1 MIFKT
6 ITLNNL
12 FSYYGS
18 HEFDLSP
25 EPGEHRN
32 IVIIMGRNGLGKT
45 SFLNSVKLL
54 FGGVTKDLTASVQ
67 RGSTTQPK
75 SFVLGHKDWWGILN
89 QKARSEKTMQCS
101 IKAVLLGQFNQE
113 IHISRCWDLSNDNYY
128 DQLEINDPRKPLLKG
143 DAAQQYLSELL
154 PLDYIP
160 FFFFDAE
167 EIGYLAEANRNQTIE
182 KMELLLNIRPADN
195 IKTVVMELRR
205 EYQKNAMDA
214 QAREAHTKAEHRL
227 EELHLHLETLQQA
240 QEEIDADIEAQDDA
254 LNDIRRKMRN
264 LTGTG
269 SIEKNARLEEKKH
282 QLEKKQ
288 AEALSE
294 ISAAFEHDA
303 FLRLN
308 ADLALQAM
316 HTAETSA
323 FSKGN
328 EISELIHSLKDEL
341 TEVFIQ
347 PPYPDTRLSSA
358 QASFYQKRIAK
369 LMDARDIR
377 NDEEEALF
385 VLDTG
390 RARKLVNFFAAYQP
404 EQKPANELFHRLNN
418 AISARQDIADIDD
431 ELQTV
436 SQLSDENK
444 ADLEKLKYDEE
455 SIQNHLFNQK
465 VESGKLKQEQKV
477 TGSELTKAESAINV
491 FQAQV
496 KNALKARDRLTL
508 LDNMLALLEA
518 YKQKIKA
525 IKRDRV
531 ELAFNLHLHELLDSN
546 QLIAEVK
553 INDNFELSY
562 HGKSGEIIPMS
573 SLSAGMKQLCAT
585 ALLWALKEAADRQLP
600 VVIDTPLGRID
611 KRHQDNLLEKYYPHA
626 GPQVIL
632 LPTDSELDE
641 RKRELLAP
649 YIYREFLLH
658 NVDGDS
664 TSVELIAPRQE
675 VNYG

>member
-12 FSYYGS
+12 FSYYGP
-18 HEFDLSP
+18 HDFDLSP
-25 EPGEHRN
+25 EPDGHRN

-67 RGSTTQPK
+67 RGSTTQT
-75 SFVLGHKDWWGILN
+75 SHFVLGHKDWWGILN
-89 QKARSEKTMQCS
+89 QKARTEKIMQCS
-101 IKAVLLGQFNQE
+101 VKAVLLDPSNQE
-113 IHISRCWDLSNDNYY
+113 ETHISRCWDLSNGNHS
-128 DQLEINDPRKPLLKG
+128 DQLEIQAPRKPLLKN
-143 DAAQQYLSELL
+143 DAAQQYLSEIL
-154 PLDYIP
+154 PLDYMP
-160 FFFFDAE
+160 FFFFDGE

-182 KMELLLNIRPADN
+182 KIELLLNIRPAEN
-195 IKTVVMELRR
+195 IKKVLNELRR
-205 EYQKNAMDA
+205 ECLKDAMDA
-214 QAREAHTKAEHRL
+214 EAREAHTKAEHRL
-227 EELHLHLETLQQA
+227 KERHLHLETLQQVK
-240 QEEIDADIEAQDDA
+240 EEVESDIEAHEDA

-264 LTGTG
+264 LTGAG
-269 SIEKNARLEEKKH
+269 SIEKNARLEEKKR
-282 QLEKKQ
+282 QLEKQ
-288 AEALSE
+288 HDEILSE
-294 ISAAFEHDA
+294 ISSAFEHDA

-316 HTAETSA
+316 HVAETCA

-328 EISELIHSLKDEL
+328 EISELIQSLTDEL
-341 TEVFIQ
+341 ANVFDK
-347 PPYPDTRLSSA
+347 PPYPSTRLTTS
-358 QASFYQKRIAK
+358 QVNFYQERIAK
-369 LMDARDIR
+369 LMDARNIR
-377 NDEEEALF
+377 NDDEQALF
-385 VLDTG
+385 ILDTG
-390 RARKLVNFFAAYQP
+390 RARKLANFFAAYQY

-418 AISARQDIADIDD
+418 AISAAHEIADIDD

-444 ADLEKLKYDEE
+444 VDLEKLKYDEE
-455 SIQNHLFNQK
+455 SIQKHLLNQR
-465 VESGKLKQEQKV
+465 VESERLNQDQQITKR
-477 TGSELTKAESAINV
+477 ELTKEEAIVNNL
-491 FQAQV
+491 QAQV
-496 KNALKARDRLTL
+496 RTTKKARNRLTL
-508 LDNMLALLEA
+508 LNNMLALLEA
-518 YKQKIKA
+518 YKQKLKV
-525 IKRDRV
+525 IKRDSV
-531 ELAFNLHLHELLDSN
+531 EQAFNRHLHELLDSN
-546 QLIAEVK
+546 QLIAEIK

-562 HGKSGEIIPMS
+562 HGKSGETIPMS

-611 KRHQDNLLEKYYPHA
+611 KRHQDNLLEKYYPNA

-658 NVDGDS
+658 NADGDS
-664 TSVELIAPRQE
+664 DSTTVERKE
-675 VNYG
+675 VDHG

>member
-6 ITLNNL
+6 ITLDNL
-12 FSYYGS
+12 FSYYGP
-18 HEFDLSP
+18 HEFDLIP
-25 EPGEHRN
+25 EPNGHRN

-89 QKARSEKTMQCS
+89 QKARTEQNMQCS
-101 IKAVLLGQFNQE
+101 IKAVLLDPFNQE
-113 IHISRCWDLSNDNYY
+113 THISRCWDLSNDNYH
-128 DQLEINDPRKPLLKG
+128 DLLEIQAPRKPLLKG
-143 DAAQQYLSELL
+143 DAAQQYLSEIL

-195 IKTVVMELRR
+195 IKTVVKELRR
-205 EYQKNAMDA
+205 EYQKSAMDA
-214 QAREAHTKAEHRL
+214 QARETLTKAEHRL
-227 EELHLHLETLQQA
+227 EELYLHLESLQQA
-240 QEEIDADIEAQDDA
+240 QQEADADIEAQEDA

-269 SIEKNARLEEKKH
+269 SIEKNARLEENKR
-282 QLEKKQ
+282 QLEKQ
-288 AEALSE
+288 QVEILSE
-294 ISAAFEHDA
+294 ISKAFEHDA

-316 HTAETSA
+316 QVAETCA

-341 TEVFIQ
+341 IEVFIK

-358 QASFYQKRIAK
+358 QTGFYQKRIAK
-369 LMDARDIR
+369 LIDARDIR
-377 NDEEEALF
+377 NDDEQALF

-390 RARKLVNFFAAYQP
+390 RARKLANFLAAYQP
-404 EQKPANELFHRLNN
+404 EQKPANELCHRLNN
-418 AISARQDIADIDD
+418 AISNSQDIAEIDD

-436 SQLSDENK
+436 SQLSNENK
-444 ADLEKLKYDEE
+444 VDLEKLKYDEE
-455 SIQNHLFNQK
+455 AIQNHLFSQK
-465 VESGKLKQEQKV
+465 IELERLKQKQKV
-477 TGSELTKAESAINV
+477 TGGEVTKAESAINT
-491 FQAQV
+491 FQADV
-496 KNALKARDRLTL
+496 RNAQKARDRLTL

-518 YKQKIKA
+518 YKQKLKL
-525 IKRDRV
+525 IKREHV
-531 ELAFNLHLHELLDSN
+531 EQAFNLHLHELLDSN
-546 QLIAEVK
+546 QLIAKVK

-562 HGKSGEIIPMS
+562 HSKSGETIPMS

-611 KRHQDNLLEKYYPHA
+611 KRHQDNLLEKYYPNA

-658 NVDGDS
+658 STDDGS
-664 TSVELIAPRQE
+664 TSVKLVTSRQE
-675 VNYG
+675 MNYG

>member
-6 ITLNNL
+6 ITLDNL
-12 FSYYGS
+12 FSYYGT
-18 HEFDLSP
+18 HVFDLCP
-25 EPGEHRN
+25 EPDGQRN
-32 IVIIMGRNGLGKT
+32 IVIIMGRNGFGKT
-45 SFLNSVKLL
+45 SFLNSIKLL
-54 FGGVTKDLTASVQ
+54 FGGVTKDLTASAQ
-67 RGSTTQPK
+67 WGSTTQLK

-89 QKARSEKTMQCS
+89 QKAKSEKNMQCS
-101 IKAVLLGQFNQE
+101 IKAVLLDSSNQE
-113 IHISRCWDLSNDNYY
+113 IHISRYWDLSNDNYS
-128 DQLEINDPRKPLLKG
+128 DQLEIKSPRKPLLKG

-160 FFFFDAE
+160 FFLFNGED
-167 EIGYLAEANRNQTIE
+167 INYLAEANRNQTIE
-182 KMELLLNIRPADN
+182 KIELLLNIRPVEN
-195 IKTVVMELRR
+195 IKTVVKELRR
-205 EYQKNAMDA
+205 ECQKNAIDA
-214 QAREAHTKAEHRL
+214 EAREAHTKAEHRL
-227 EELHLHLETLQQA
+227 KERHLHLETLQQI
-240 QEEIDADIEAQDDA
+240 QEEVESDIETHEDA

-269 SIEKNARLEEKKH
+269 SIEKNARLEERKL
-282 QLEKKQ
+282 QLEKQQ
-288 AEALSE
+288 AEALSR

-316 HTAETSA
+316 HVAETSA
-323 FSKGN
+323 SSKSN

-341 TEVFIQ
+341 TEVFIK
-347 PPYPDTRLSSA
+347 PPYPDTRLTSA
-358 QASFYQKRIAK
+358 QAEFYQKRITK

-418 AISARQDIADIDD
+418 AISASQEITDIDD
-431 ELQTV
+431 ELQAV

-455 SIQNHLFNQK
+455 SIQNQILKQK
-465 VESGKLKQEQKV
+465 VKSEGLKQDQQITKR
-477 TGSELTKAESAINV
+477 ELTKEEAIVNSL
-491 FQAQV
+491 QAQV
-496 KNALKARDRLTL
+496 RNTKKARDRLIL
-508 LDNMLALLEA
+508 LNNMLALLES
-518 YKQKIKA
+518 YKQKLKVL
-525 IKRDRV
+525 KRDRV
-531 ELAFNLHLHELLDSN
+531 EQAFNRHLHELLDSN

-553 INDNFELSY
+553 INDNFALSY

-611 KRHQDNLLEKYYPHA
+611 KRHQDNLLEKYYPNA

-658 NVDGDS
+658 NADGDS
-664 TSVELIAPRQE
+664 TTVEPITSRQE

>member
-12 FSYYGS
+12 FSYYGT
-18 HEFDLSP
+18 HDFDLSP
-25 EPGEHRN
+25 EPGERN

-75 SFVLGHKDWWGILN
+75 SFVLGHNDWWGILN
-89 QKARSEKTMQCS
+89 QKARAEKTMQCS
-101 IKAVLLGQFNQE
+101 IKAVLLNPSNHE
-113 IHISRCWDLSNDNYY
+113 ETHISRCWDLSNDNHS
-128 DQLEINDPRKPLLKG
+128 DQLEIQAPRRPLLKG
-143 DAAQQYLSELL
+143 DVAQQYLSEIL
-154 PLDYIP
+154 PLDYMP
-160 FFFFDAE
+160 FFFFDGE

-182 KMELLLNIRPADN
+182 KIELLLNIRPAEN
-195 IKTVVMELRR
+195 IKKVLTELRR
-205 EYQKNAMDA
+205 ECQKEAMDA
-214 QAREAHTKAEHRL
+214 QAREAYIKAEHRL
-227 EELHLHLETLQQA
+227 EERHLHLETLRQT
-240 QEEIDADIEAQDDA
+240 QEEIDADIEAQEDA

-264 LTGTG
+264 LTGAG
-269 SIEKNARLEEKKH
+269 SIEKNARLEEKKR
-282 QLEKKQ
+282 QLEKQ
-288 AEALSE
+288 QDEILSE
-294 ISAAFEHDA
+294 LSAAFEHDA
-303 FLRLN
+303 VLRLN
-308 ADLALQAM
+308 ADLALQVM
-316 HTAETSA
+316 HVAETSA
-323 FSKGN
+323 SSKGN

-341 TEVFIQ
+341 TEVFIK

-358 QASFYQKRIAK
+358 QIGFYQKRIAK
-369 LMDARDIR
+369 LLDARDIR
-377 NDEEEALF
+377 NDEEDALF

-390 RARKLVNFFAAYQP
+390 RARKMVNFFAAYQP
-404 EQKPANELFHRLNN
+404 EKKPANELLRRLDN
-418 AISARQDIADIDD
+418 AISASQEIADIDG

-444 ADLEKLKYDEE
+444 VDLEKLKFTEE
-455 SIQNHLFNQK
+455 SIQNHLLNQR
-465 VESGKLKQEQKV
+465 VESERLKQEQQITKR
-477 TGSELTKAESAINV
+477 ELTKEEATVNSLEAEVRNT
-491 FQAQV
+491 
-496 KNALKARDRLTL
+496 KKARDRLTL
-508 LDNMLALLEA
+508 LDNMLALFEA
-518 YKQKIKA
+518 YKQKIKV
-525 IKRDRV
+525 IKRGSV
-531 ELAFNLHLHELLDSN
+531 EQAFNRHLHELLDSN

-611 KRHQDNLLEKYYPHA
+611 KRHQDNLLEKYYPNA
-626 GPQVIL
+626 GTQVIL

-641 RKRELLAP
+641 RKRKLLTP
-649 YIYREFLLH
+649 YIYREYLLH
-658 NVDGDS
+658 NADGDS
-664 TSVELIAPRQE
+664 TSIELITPRQE

>member
-1 MIFKT
+1 MIFKS
-6 ITLNNL
+6 ITLYNL

-18 HEFDLSP
+18 HDFDLSP
-25 EPGEHRN
+25 EPDGHRN

-45 SFLNSVKLL
+45 SFLNSIKLL

-67 RGSTTQPK
+67 RGSTTQP
-75 SFVLGHKDWWGILN
+75 SHFVLGHKDWWGILN
-89 QKARSEKTMQCS
+89 QKARAEKTMQCS
-101 IKAVLLGQFNQE
+101 IKAVLLDPSNQE
-113 IHISRCWDLSNDNYY
+113 IHISRCWDLSSGNHS
-128 DQLEINDPRKPLLKG
+128 DQLEIQAPRKPLLKK
-143 DAAQQYLSELL
+143 DAAQQYLSEIL
-154 PLDYIP
+154 PLDYMP
-160 FFFFDAE
+160 FFFFDGE

-182 KMELLLNIRPADN
+182 KIELLLNIRPAEN
-195 IKTVVMELRR
+195 IKKVLNELRR
-205 EYQKNAMDA
+205 DCQKDAMDA
-214 QAREAHTKAEHRL
+214 EAREAHTKAEHRL
-227 EELHLHLETLQQA
+227 EERYLHLETLRQA
-240 QEEIDADIEAQDDA
+240 QEEIDSDIETQEDA

-269 SIEKNARLEEKKH
+269 SIEKNARLEERKR
-282 QLEKKQ
+282 QLEKQ
-288 AEALSE
+288 QDEILSD

-316 HTAETSA
+316 HVAETCA

-328 EISELIHSLKDEL
+328 EMSELIHSLKDDL
-341 TEVFIQ
+341 TEIFNK
-347 PPYPDTRLSSA
+347 PPYPNTRLSSA
-358 QASFYQKRIAK
+358 QANFYQERIAK

-377 NDEEEALF
+377 NDDEQTLF

-404 EQKPANELFHRLNN
+404 EQKPANDLCHRLNN
-418 AISARQDIADIDD
+418 AISASQEISDIDD

-436 SQLSDENK
+436 TQLSDQNK
-444 ADLEKLKYDEE
+444 VDLEKLKYDEE
-455 SIQNHLFNQK
+455 SIQNHFLNQR
-465 VESGKLKQEQKV
+465 VESERLKQDQQITKR
-477 TGSELTKAESAINV
+477 ELTKEEAIVNSL
-491 FQAQV
+491 QAQV
-496 KNALKARDRLTL
+496 RNTKKARDRLTL
-508 LDNMLALLEA
+508 LNNMLALLEA
-518 YKQKIKA
+518 YKQKIKI
-525 IKRDRV
+525 IKRDSV
-531 ELAFNLHLHELLDSN
+531 EQAFNRHLHELLDSN
-546 QLIAEVK
+546 QLIAEVE

-611 KRHQDNLLEKYYPHA
+611 KRHQDNLLEKYYPNA

-658 NVDGDS
+658 NADGDS
-664 TSVELIAPRQE
+664 TSVELIEPRQE

>member
-12 FSYYGS
+12 FSYYGP
-18 HEFDLSP
+18 HDFDLSP
-25 EPGEHRN
+25 EPGGHRN

-45 SFLNSVKLL
+45 SFLNSIKLL
-54 FGGVTKDLTASVQ
+54 FGGVTPDLMASVQ
-67 RGSTTQPK
+67 RGSIIRPEK
-75 SFVLGHKDWWGILN
+75 FVLGNKDWWGILN
-89 QKARSEKTMQCS
+89 QKAKSEKIMQCS
-101 IKAVLLGQFNQE
+101 IKAVLLDPSNQE
-113 IHISRCWDLSNDNYY
+113 IHISRCWDLSNGNYSG
-128 DQLEINDPRKPLLKG
+128 QLEIQAPRKPLLK
-143 DAAQQYLSELL
+143 DKPAQQYLSELL

-160 FFFFDAE
+160 FFFFDGE

-182 KMELLLNIRPADN
+182 KIELLLNIRPAEN
-195 IKTVVMELRR
+195 IKKVLKELRR
-205 EYQKNAMDA
+205 DCRKDAMDA
-214 QAREAHTKAEHRL
+214 EAREAHTKAEHRL
-227 EELHLHLETLQQA
+227 EERHLHLETLRQI
-240 QEEIDADIEAQDDA
+240 QEEVESDIETHEDA

-269 SIEKNARLEEKKH
+269 SIEKNARLEERKR
-282 QLEKKQ
+282 QFENQ
-288 AEALSE
+288 QDEILSE

-316 HTAETSA
+316 HVAETSA
-323 FSKGN
+323 SSKSN
-328 EISELIHSLKDEL
+328 EISELINSLKDEL
-341 TEVFIQ
+341 TEVFIN
-347 PPYPDTRLSSA
+347 PPYPDTRLTSA
-358 QASFYQKRIAK
+358 QAGFYQKRITK

-418 AISARQDIADIDD
+418 AISAAHEIADIDD

-444 ADLEKLKYDEE
+444 VDLEKLKYDEE
-455 SIQNHLFNQK
+455 AIQNHLFNQR
-465 VESGKLKQEQKV
+465 VESERLKQDQQITKR
-477 TGSELTKAESAINV
+477 ELTKEEAIVNSL
-491 FQAQV
+491 QAQV
-496 KNALKARDRLTL
+496 RTTKIARDRLTL

-518 YKQKIKA
+518 YKQKIKVM
-525 IKRDRV
+525 KRESV
-531 ELAFNLHLHELLDSN
+531 EQAFNRHLHELLDSN

-562 HGKSGEIIPMS
+562 HGKSGETIPMS

-611 KRHQDNLLEKYYPHA
+611 KRHQDNLLEKYYPNA

-658 NVDGDS
+658 NADGDS
-664 TSVELIAPRQE
+664 TTVEPITSRQE
-675 VNYG
+675 VSHG

>member
-25 EPGEHRN
+25 EPGGQRN

-45 SFLNSVKLL
+45 SFLNSIKLL

-67 RGSTTQPK
+67 RGTATQPK

-89 QKARSEKTMQCS
+89 QKARSEKIMQCS
-101 IKAVLLGQFNQE
+101 IEAVLLDQANQE
-113 IHISRCWDLSNDNYY
+113 IRITRCWDLSNDNHS
-128 DQLEINDPRKPLLKG
+128 DQLVIRAPRKAQIKG

-182 KMELLLNIRPADN
+182 KMELLLNIRPAEN
-195 IKTVVMELRR
+195 IKTVAKELRR
-205 EYQKNAMDA
+205 EYQKDAMDA
-214 QAREAHTKAEHRL
+214 QAREAHTKAEHRF
-227 EELHLHLETLQQA
+227 EELQLHLESLRQA
-240 QEEIDADIEAQDDA
+240 QQEVDADIEAQEDA
-254 LNDIRRKMRN
+254 LNDIRRKMRM

-269 SIEKNARLEEKKH
+269 SVEKNARLEENKR
-282 QLEKKQ
+282 QLEKQQ
-288 AEALSE
+288 AEVLSE

-308 ADLALQAM
+308 TDLAQQVM
-316 HTAETSA
+316 HVAEASA
-323 FSKGN
+323 SSKSN
-328 EISELIHSLKDEL
+328 EISELLGSITDEL
-341 TEVFIQ
+341 IEVFDR
-347 PPYPDTRLSSA
+347 PPYPPTRLTTA
-358 QASFYQKRIAK
+358 QVGFYQKRIAA
-369 LMDARDIR
+369 LMKARDIR
-377 NDEEEALF
+377 NDEEQALF

-390 RARKLVNFFAAYQP
+390 KARKLANFFAAYQP
-404 EQKPANELFHRLNN
+404 EQKPANGLYQRLNT
-418 AISARQDIADIDD
+418 AISAAQDMAKIDD
-431 ELQTV
+431 ELQAV

-444 ADLEKLKYDEE
+444 VDLEKLQYAEE
-455 SIQNHLFNQK
+455 SIQNHLLKQK
-465 VESGKLKQEQKV
+465 VESEKLTQEQKV
-477 TGSELTKAESAINV
+477 TGAEITKAESTINAL
-491 FQAQV
+491 QAEV
-496 KNALKARDRLTL
+496 KNAQNARDRVTL

-525 IKRDRV
+525 IKRDSV
-531 ELAFNLHLHELLDSN
+531 EQAFNRHLHELLDSN

-553 INDNFELSY
+553 ISHNFELSY
-562 HGKSGEIIPMS
+562 HGKSGETVPMS

-585 ALLWALKEAADRQLP
+585 ALLWSLKEAADRQLP

-611 KRHQDNLLEKYYPHA
+611 KQHQDNLLKKYYPNA
-626 GPQVIL
+626 GAQVII

-641 RKRELLAP
+641 RKRALLAP
-649 YIYREFLLH
+649 YIHREFLLH
-658 NVDGDS
+658 NADGDS
-664 TSVELIAPRQE
+664 TTVELIPTSPDI
-675 VNYG
+675 NYG

>member
-6 ITLNNL
+6 ITLDNL
-12 FSYYGS
+12 FSYYGT
-18 HEFDLSP
+18 HNFDLSP
-25 EPGEHRN
+25 EPGGHRN

-54 FGGVTKDLTASVQ
+54 FGGATKDLAASVQ
-67 RGSTTQPK
+67 RGSTTQPRN
-75 SFVLGHKDWWGILN
+75 FVLGHKDWWGILN
-89 QKARSEKTMQCS
+89 QKARSEKTLQCS
-101 IKAVLLGQFNQE
+101 IKAVLLDSSNQE
-113 IHISRCWDLSNDNYY
+113 IHISRCWDLSNDNYS
-128 DQLEINDPRKPLLKG
+128 DQLEINAPRKPLLKDD
-143 DAAQQYLSELL
+143 DAKKYLSELL

-160 FFFFDAE
+160 FFFFDGE
-167 EIGYLAEANRNQTIE
+167 EIGHLAEANQNKTIE
-182 KMELLLNIRPADN
+182 KIELLLNIRPAEN
-195 IKTVVMELRR
+195 IKKVLNELRR
-205 EYQKNAMDA
+205 DCQKDAMDA
-214 QAREAHTKAEHRL
+214 EAREAHTKAEHRL
-227 EELHLHLETLQQA
+227 EERYLHLETLRQA
-240 QEEIDADIEAQDDA
+240 QEEIDSDIETQEDA

-282 QLEKKQ
+282 QLEKQQ
-288 AEALSE
+288 AEILSE

-308 ADLALQAM
+308 SDLALQAM
-316 HTAETSA
+316 HTAETCAS
-323 FSKGN
+323 SKSN
-328 EISELIHSLKDEL
+328 EISELINSLKDEL
-341 TEVFIQ
+341 IQVFIK
-347 PPYPDTRLSSA
+347 PPYPDTRLTSA
-358 QASFYQKRIAK
+358 QAGFYQKRIAK

-377 NDEEEALF
+377 SDDEDALF

-390 RARKLVNFFAAYQP
+390 KARKLVNFFAAYQP
-404 EQKPANELFHRLNN
+404 EQKPANELCHRLNN
-418 AISARQDIADIDD
+418 AISASQEITDIDD
-431 ELQTV
+431 ELQAV

-455 SIQNHLFNQK
+455 SIQNQILKQK
-465 VESGKLKQEQKV
+465 VKSEGLKQDQQITKR
-477 TGSELTKAESAINV
+477 ELTKEEAIVNSL
-491 FQAQV
+491 QAQV
-496 KNALKARDRLTL
+496 RNTKKARDRLIL
-508 LDNMLALLEA
+508 LNNMLALLES
-518 YKQKIKA
+518 YKQKLKVL
-525 IKRDRV
+525 KRDCV
-531 ELAFNLHLHELLDSN
+531 EQAFNRHLHELLDSN

-553 INDNFELSY
+553 INDNFALSY
-562 HGKSGEIIPMS
+562 HGKSGETIPMS

-611 KRHQDNLLEKYYPHA
+611 KRHQDNLLEKYYPNA

-658 NVDGDS
+658 NADGDS
-664 TSVELIAPRQE
+664 TTVEPITSRQE

>member
-6 ITLNNL
+6 ITLDNL
-12 FSYYGS
+12 FSYYGT
-18 HEFDLSP
+18 HDFDLSP
-25 EPGEHRN
+25 EPGGQRN
-32 IVIIMGRNGLGKT
+32 IVIIMGRNGFGKT
-45 SFLNSVKLL
+45 SFLNSIKLL
-54 FGGVTKDLTASVQ
+54 FGGVTKDLTASAQ
-67 RGSTTQPK
+67 WGSTTQLK

-89 QKARSEKTMQCS
+89 QKARSEKNMQCS
-101 IKAVLLGQFNQE
+101 IQAVLLDSSNEE
-113 IHISRCWDLSNDNYY
+113 INISRCWDLSNDNYS
-128 DQLEINDPRKPLLKG
+128 DQLEILAPRKPLLKG

-160 FFFFDAE
+160 FFLFNGED
-167 EIGYLAEANRNQTIE
+167 INYLAEANRNQTIE
-182 KMELLLNIRPADN
+182 KIELLLNIRPAEN
-195 IKTVVMELRR
+195 IKTVVKELRR
-205 EYQKNAMDA
+205 ECQKNAMDV

-227 EELHLHLETLQQA
+227 EERHLHLETLPQL
-240 QEEIDADIEAQDDA
+240 QEEIDADIEAHEDA

-269 SIEKNARLEEKKH
+269 SIEKNARLEERKL
-282 QLEKKQ
+282 QLEKQQ
-288 AEALSE
+288 AEALSR

-316 HTAETSA
+316 HIAETCT

-328 EISELIHSLKDEL
+328 EISELINSLKDEL
-341 TEVFIQ
+341 TEVFIK
-347 PPYPDTRLSSA
+347 PPYPDTRLTSA
-358 QASFYQKRIAK
+358 QSGFYQKRITK

-377 NDEEEALF
+377 NDEEQALF

-404 EQKPANELFHRLNN
+404 EQKSANELFHRLNN
-418 AISARQDIADIDD
+418 AVSASQEIADIDD
-431 ELQTV
+431 ELQAV

-444 ADLEKLKYDEE
+444 VDLEKLKYDEE
-455 SIQNHLFNQK
+455 AIQNHLFNQR
-465 VESGKLKQEQKV
+465 VESERLKQEQQI
-477 TGSELTKAESAINV
+477 TKREFTKEEAIVNSLQAE
-491 FQAQV
+491 V
-496 KNALKARDRLTL
+496 KNTKKARDRLTL

-518 YKQKIKA
+518 YKQKIKVM
-525 IKRDRV
+525 KRDSV
-531 ELAFNLHLHELLDSN
+531 EQAFNRHLHELLDSN

-562 HGKSGEIIPMS
+562 HGKSGETIPMS

-611 KRHQDNLLEKYYPHA
+611 KRHQDNLLEKYYPNA
-626 GPQVIL
+626 GAQVIL

-658 NVDGDS
+658 NADGDS
-664 TSVELIAPRQE
+664 TSIELIAPRQE